1 LRLFFVCFRQR
12 IISLYPLIRLN
23 PSAFST
29 WIAQCFAFF
38 ALHRTKGSQKQRQKM
53 ACVCQRKW
61 SAGAA
66 WPGTLEHMNDLLIAS
81 PSGELTSPET
91 EPLAVDVVY
100 EDTLTGARAAQL
112 LRDLGHVPTDEE
124 PRQCTCPEHQCY
136 CEEIERRAETVTS
149 VLAGILDYNPG
160 VPRWGINE

>member
-1 LRLFFVCFRQR
+1 
-12 IISLYPLIRLN
+12 
-23 PSAFST
+23 
-29 WIAQCFAFF
+29 
-38 ALHRTKGSQKQRQKM
+38 M

-66 WPGTLEHMNDLLIAS
+66 WPGNLEHMNDLLTAS

-91 EPLAVDVVY
+91 EPLAVEVVY
-100 EDTLTGARAAQL
+100 EDALTGARAAQL
-112 LRDLGHVPTDEE
+112 LRDLGHVPTNEE
-124 PRQCTCPEHQCY
+124 SRQCTCPEHQCT
-136 CEEIERRAETVTS
+136 CEEIGRRAETVTS